1 MIMIITTTQH
11 GSCFRVMNQISRK
24 GQSMKR
30 NMKGVI
36 SKVNIPTKYCISTE
50 EMDELRAMPLFD
62 ALWMAFKYG
71 FALGQRCEK
80 RKGYADGKKD

>member
-30 NMKGVI
+30 NMKGVT
-36 SKVNIPTKYCISTE
+36 SKVDIPARYCINTE
-50 EMDELRAMPLFD
+50 EMNELRAMPLFD
-62 ALWMAFKYG
+62 ALLMAFKYG
-71 FALGQRCEK
+71 FALGMRCEK
-80 RKGYADGKKD
+80 RKGYTDGKKA